1 MDQPL
6 LMSRAEAARY
16 LGMSLSH
23 FQRHVQAELPSIR
36 SGRLMLYR
44 KRELEEWIECRI
56 DREGRRRGP
65 GRMRFAE
72 AHAQFIADCEAG
84 IALNKQGRQYK
95 PKAIIDLDSSLKRL
109 PDGIQRAAL
118 DALGRG
124 EIQRAVDDFR
134 RESLSSSRIS
144 SVVNAVRSLYRW
156 AINREMAL
164 EDPASPIQLPAC
176 DSKERDRVARPG
188 EFAYLIGCLAPE
200 DALPFALAAYAT
212 ARAQEIRAL
221 DWPQV
226 DFSRN
231 LLLLADDEKAQKS
244 MAARRMVPIA
254 RPLRKRLEAEWVRQ
268 ERPTGGRVS
277 PPRRRSRS
285 GMVSLDQLQKRV
297 IAFWIGRN
305 LNPIGLQDCRHTAA
319 TWLDHAGITPKVASV
334 FMGHK
339 APRQESNPDAAPI
352 TLRRYTHVLN
362 GELERALEQLDAFL
376 AEREHQEGDT
386 APALAAAA

>member
-1 MDQPL
+1 MRL
-6 LMSRAEAARY
+6 AEA
-16 LGMSLSH
+16 
-23 FQRHVQAELPSIR
+23 Q
-36 SGRLMLYR
+36 
-44 KRELEEWIECRI
+44 
-56 DREGRRRGP
+56 
-65 GRMRFAE
+65 
-72 AHAQFIADCEAG
+72 
-84 IALNKQGRQYK
+84 
-95 PKAIIDLDSSLKRL
+95 RL

-118 DALGRG
+118 EALGRG

-134 RESLSSSRIS
+134 RESLSGSRIS

-164 EDPASPIQLPAC
+164 EDPASLIQLPAC

-244 MAARRMVPIA
+244 MAARRIVPIVGL
-254 RPLRKRLEAEWVRQ
+254 LRRRLEAEWVRQ
-268 ERPTGGRVS
+268 GRPTGGRVS

-297 IAFWIGRN
+297 IAFWIRRN

-319 TWLDHAGITPKVASV
+319 PG
-334 FMGHK
+334 
-339 APRQESNPDAAPI
+339 
-352 TLRRYTHVLN
+352 
-362 GELERALEQLDAFL
+362 
-376 AEREHQEGDT
+376 
-386 APALAAAA
+386 